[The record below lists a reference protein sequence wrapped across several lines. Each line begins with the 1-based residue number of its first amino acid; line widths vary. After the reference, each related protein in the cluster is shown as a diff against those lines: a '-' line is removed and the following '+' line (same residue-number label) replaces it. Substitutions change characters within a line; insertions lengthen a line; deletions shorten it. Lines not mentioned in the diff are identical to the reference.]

1 MVYYLSMNEMWLIVI
16 VGFLGLVFGSFIN
29 ALVWRLSQV
38 LDKNGDPKK
47 LSAKKKKELSIV
59 SARSMCPSCK
69 HQLSAPD
76 LVPVFSWLFL
86 KGKCRY
92 CKKPISAQYPLVELI
107 TAGLFALSAYAWN
120 FDQTWMVA
128 SFITWLICLVGLV
141 ALAVYDAKTMLLP
154 DKIIFKLYLVAI
166 AGLIIEFLLGRPPA
180 DILQIAGSVFV
191 SGGIFYI
198 LYQVSQGK
206 WLGGGDVKLGL
217 LIGLLLP
224 NALQGALMLFL
235 ASILGTITSIFLSV
249 NKKIERSTKIAFG
262 PFLIASTII
271 VVLYG
276 QSIIDWYLN
285 IIVYGV

>member
-1 MVYYLSMNEMWLIVI
+1 MNDLTKIVI
-16 VGFLGLVFGSFIN
+16 FGFLGLVFGSFIN

-47 LSAKKKKELSIV
+47 LSAKKKKELSV
-59 SARSMCPSCK
+59 VTARSMCPNCK
-69 HQLSAPD
+69 HTLSSLD

-92 CKKPISAQYPLVELI
+92 CKKPISAQYPLVELL

-128 SFITWLICLVGLV
+128 TFITWLICLVGLV

-249 NKKIERSTKIAFG
+249 NKKIERSSKIAFG

>member
-1 MVYYLSMNEMWLIVI
+1 MNDLTKIVI
-16 VGFLGLVFGSFIN
+16 FGLLGLVFGSFVN
-29 ALVWRLSQV
+29 ALVWRLSQQ

-69 HQLSAPD
+69 HQLSALD

-128 SFITWLICLVGLV
+128 SFITWLVILVGLV
-141 ALAVYDAKTMLLP
+141 ALAVYDAKTMILP

-166 AGLIIEFLLGRPPA
+166 AGLIIELLLGRPPA

-224 NALQGALMLFL
+224 NALQAALMLFL
-235 ASILGTITSIFLSV
+235 ASILGTITSILLSV
-249 NKKIERSTKIAFG
+249 NKKIERSSKIAFG

>member
-1 MVYYLSMNEMWLIVI
+1 
-16 VGFLGLVFGSFIN
+16 
-29 ALVWRLSQV
+29 
-38 LDKNGDPKK
+38 
-47 LSAKKKKELSIV
+47 
-59 SARSMCPSCK
+59 MCPSCK

>member
-1 MVYYLSMNEMWLIVI
+1 MNDLTKIVI
-16 VGFLGLVFGSFIN
+16 FGFLGLVFGSFIN

-47 LSAKKKKELSIV
+47 LSAKKKKELSV
-59 SARSMCPSCK
+59 VTARSMCPSCK
-69 HQLSAPD
+69 HQLSALD
-76 LVPVFSWLFL
+76 LVPIVSWLFL
-86 KGKCRY
+86 RGKCRY
-92 CKKPISAQYPLVELI
+92 CKKTISVQYPLVELI

-128 SFITWLICLVGLV
+128 SFFTWLICLVGLV
-141 ALAVYDAKTMLLP
+141 ALAVYDAKTMILP
-154 DKIIFKLYLVAI
+154 DKIIFKLYLAAI

-224 NALQGALMLFL
+224 NALQATLMLFL

-249 NKKIERSTKIAFG
+249 NKKIERSSKIAFG

>member
-1 MVYYLSMNEMWLIVI
+1 MNEMWLIVI

>member
-1 MVYYLSMNEMWLIVI
+1 MNDLTKIVI
-16 VGFLGLVFGSFIN
+16 FGLLGLVFGSFVN
-29 ALVWRLSQV
+29 ALVWRLSQQ

-47 LSAKKKKELSIV
+47 LSAKKKKELSV
-59 SARSMCPSCK
+59 VTARSMCPSCK
-69 HQLSAPD
+69 HQLSALD

-92 CKKPISAQYPLVELI
+92 CNKPISAQYPFVELI

-128 SFITWLICLVGLV
+128 SFITWLVILVGLV
-141 ALAVYDAKTMLLP
+141 ALAVYDAKTMILP

-166 AGLIIEFLLGRPPA
+166 AGLIIELLLGRPPA

-224 NALQGALMLFL
+224 NALQAALMLFL

-249 NKKIERSTKIAFG
+249 NKKIERSSKIAFG
-262 PFLIASTII
+262 PFLIIATII
-271 VVLYG
+271 TVLYG
-276 QSIIDWYLN
+276 PNIIDWYLN
-285 IIVYGV
+285 LISYGV

>member
-1 MVYYLSMNEMWLIVI
+1 MNDLTKIVI
-16 VGFLGLVFGSFIN
+16 FGFLGLVFGSFIN

-128 SFITWLICLVGLV
+128 SFFTWLICLVGLV
-141 ALAVYDAKTMLLP
+141 ALAVYDAKTMILP
-154 DKIIFKLYLVAI
+154 DKIIFKLYLAAI

-224 NALQGALMLFL
+224 NALQAALMLFL

-249 NKKIERSTKIAFG
+249 NKKIERSSKIAFG

>member
-1 MVYYLSMNEMWLIVI
+1 MNDLTKIVI
-16 VGFLGLVFGSFIN
+16 FGFLGLVFGSFIN
-29 ALVWRLSQV
+29 ALVWRLSQQ
-38 LDKNGDPKK
+38 LDKNGDAKK

-69 HQLSAPD
+69 HQLSALD

-92 CKKPISAQYPLVELI
+92 CKKPISAQYPLVELL

-128 SFITWLICLVGLV
+128 TFITWLICLVGLV
-141 ALAVYDAKTMLLP
+141 ALAVYDAKTMILP

-166 AGLIIEFLLGRPPA
+166 AGLIIELLLGRPPA

-224 NALQGALMLFL
+224 NALQAALMLFL
-235 ASILGTITSIFLSV
+235 ASILGTITSILLSV
-249 NKKIERSTKIAFG
+249 NKKIERSSKIAFG

>member
-1 MVYYLSMNEMWLIVI
+1 MNDLTKIVI
-16 VGFLGLVFGSFIN
+16 FGFLGLVFGSFIN
-29 ALVWRLSQV
+29 ALVWRLSQQ
-38 LDKNGDPKK
+38 LDKNGDPRK
-47 LSAKKKKELSIV
+47 LSAKKKKELSV
-59 SARSMCPSCK
+59 VTARSMCPSCK
-69 HQLSAPD
+69 HQLSALD

-92 CKKPISAQYPLVELI
+92 CNKPISAQYPFVELI

-128 SFITWLICLVGLV
+128 SFITWLVCLVGLV
-141 ALAVYDAKTMLLP
+141 ALAVYDAKTMILP
-154 DKIIFKLYLVAI
+154 DKIIFKLYPVAI
-166 AGLIIEFLLGRPPA
+166 AGLIIELLLGRPPA

-224 NALQGALMLFL
+224 NALQAALMLFL

-249 NKKIERSTKIAFG
+249 NKKIERSSKIAFG

>member
-1 MVYYLSMNEMWLIVI
+1 MNDLTKIVI
-16 VGFLGLVFGSFIN
+16 FGFLGLVFGSFIN

>member
-59 SARSMCPSCK
+59 SAHSMCPSCK